1 MFDFDSDTDFVPR
14 NVCIIAE
21 SENLQT
27 FGCITVS
34 FIGEN
39 NHPPVITYIPGMK

>member
-1 MFDFDSDTDFVPR
+1 MFDFDSDTDFAAR